1 LRQTV
6 RAMTLALGAAAFA
19 APGHAELIIRITQG
33 VEAALPVAIV
43 PFRWEGVGEA
53 PAEQIGDIVAAD
65 LARSGRFRPLAQSEL
80 PEIPFDSSMVRY
92 PLWRATG
99 ADAMVIGSL
108 RRSAEGDLDA
118 TAQLL
123 DVFQGSMLEQYGFAA
138 PAGNLRRLAHV
149 MSDRIYERLTGEKGA
164 FDTRIAYVTQVG
176 SAEGTRYSAVVAD
189 ADGHAPQNILRS
201 PEPLMSPAWSPDGQR
216 LAYVSF
222 ETGRPQ
228 VFVQEVYTG
237 RREAVSSSEGIN
249 GAPGWSPDG
258 RRLALVLSRDGDPE
272 IYSLQLASGALARL
286 TRSPAIDTEPVW
298 TPDGQSILFTSDRG
312 GSAQIYRMPASGGP
326 AERLTFEGN
335 YNARPNLSP
344 DGRQL
349 AMVHRRGDSFRIA
362 VLDLETRLLQV
373 LTDGPQDE
381 TPSFAPNGAMI
392 LYGAAGTRGGELR
405 AVSVDGRVKQQLQLQ
420 EGDVREPAWG
430 PYNR

>member
-1 LRQTV
+1 
-6 RAMTLALGAAAFA
+6 
-19 APGHAELIIRITQG
+19 
-33 VEAALPVAIV
+33 
-43 PFRWEGVGEA
+43 
-53 PAEQIGDIVAAD
+53 
-65 LARSGRFRPLAQSEL
+65 
-80 PEIPFDSSMVRY
+80 
-92 PLWRATG
+92 
-99 ADAMVIGSL
+99 
-108 RRSAEGDLDA
+108 
-118 TAQLL
+118 
-123 DVFQGSMLEQYGFAA
+123 
-138 PAGNLRRLAHV
+138 
-149 MSDRIYERLTGEKGA
+149 
-164 FDTRIAYVTQVG
+164 
-176 SAEGTRYSAVVAD
+176 
-189 ADGHAPQNILRS
+189 
-201 PEPLMSPAWSPDGQR
+201 
-216 LAYVSF
+216 
-222 ETGRPQ
+222 
-228 VFVQEVYTG
+228 VQEVYTG

-272 IYSLQLASGALARL
+272 IYSLELASGALARL